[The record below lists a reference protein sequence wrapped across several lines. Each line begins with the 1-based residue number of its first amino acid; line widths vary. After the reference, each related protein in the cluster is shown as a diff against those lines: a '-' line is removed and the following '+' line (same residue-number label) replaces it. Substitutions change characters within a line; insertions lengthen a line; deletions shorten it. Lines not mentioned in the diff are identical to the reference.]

1 MTEEEYNG
9 WVNRE
14 TWATALHLSNDYD
27 LYQTIKGI
35 RTHVELEIAENGSPT
50 DVWTKE
56 QAIRFV
62 FEDSLKEYVEEQLSV
77 EYWQEE
83 RRCSMP
89 DIFVR
94 MQEDVGSLWRV
105 NWRDVANS
113 FLDE

>member
-1 MTEEEYNG
+1 MPEEEYNG
-9 WVNRE
+9 WKNRE

-27 LYQTIKGI
+27 LYHTILGI

-62 FEDSLKEYVEEQLSV
+62 FEDSLKEYVEEQMSIA
-77 EYWQEE
+77 YWKEHGIV
-83 RRCSMP
+83 MP
-89 DIFVR
+89 DVFIR

-113 FLDE
+113 FLEQ